1 MHISDKTWT
10 QTAKLDTL
18 FFHVLK
24 HNQSGF
30 PRINKIS
37 LGEGQVGI
45 LKIAIRLQPKQLM
58 VVAQEEVIPAKNSKK
73 FLDQLILQVLVVKVY
88 IAGRFLKSF
97 SCN

>member
-1 MHISDKTWT
+1 M
-10 QTAKLDTL
+10 
-18 FFHVLK
+18 K

-37 LGEGQVGI
+37 LGEGQAGR

-88 IAGRFLKSF
+88 IA
-97 SCN
+97 